1 MTANPQKGALAAMM
15 LGAAASH
22 AIRNG
27 PEPLPTDLGMDPRMP
42 AGLGIDPRMPAGLGM
57 DPRMPAGLGID
68 PRSATLATMML
79 GAANGYSLGGRRT
92 SAAAGPGG
100 CRKTTKPATRSRMA
114 KASRKKN
121 RAKNRPTRKRTHAR

>member
-15 LGAAASH
+15 LGAAAGH

-27 PEPLPTDLGMDPRMP
+27 PEPLPTGLGMDPRMP
-42 AGLGIDPRMPAGLGM
+42 TGLGI